1 MVPDLGMMRGAGL
14 CRGGLVRDCCY
25 SAATR
30 RERTVDH
37 FGVNSR
43 QTGRV
48 GLPAQVSTT
57 VAILCGLARRP
68 RLLYFVAVAITAAH
82 HGTIRGRSLRAPPE
96 RGHRSGVTGW
106 ERASD
111 QLRPVAAPPRG
122 NRRSCE
128 TIG

>member
-68 RLLYFVAVAITAAH
+68 RLLYFVAVAITAVAPRNH
-82 HGTIRGRSLRAPPE
+82 PRSVTACTSRARPSF
-96 RGHRSGVTGW
+96 GGNWLGAGQRSTPSGCCPSTG
-106 ERASD
+106 
-111 QLRPVAAPPRG
+111 
-122 NRRSCE
+122 
-128 TIG
+128 